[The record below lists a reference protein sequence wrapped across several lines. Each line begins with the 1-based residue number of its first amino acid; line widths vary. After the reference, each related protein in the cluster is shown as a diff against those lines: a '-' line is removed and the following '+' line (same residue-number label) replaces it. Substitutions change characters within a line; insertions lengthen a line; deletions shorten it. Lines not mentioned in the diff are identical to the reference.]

1 MNIHDIK
8 ENILKFYNDSQFLA
22 EEAKSAQI
30 MGHLKIL
37 TSLLSFL
44 EPTASFVKDAPNI
57 RTLQEYS
64 EKYDQGIRCPLGKLS
79 NNISNELNK
88 LNNLLNIDISK
99 FLTYKEYSQDFHNL
113 NSAISTIIT
122 NLSTN
127 NLKNLLSA
135 YSVLQH
141 LAGHN
146 KTLIIL
152 GPNGSG
158 KTSFAN
164 HIKKLESNVKVIPAS
179 KPIKALGY
187 MPSLYGETLQS
198 FNNTLYSG
206 QTLNED
212 VLQKLIIG
220 LCKEHDD
227 IAREYYDTKTIK
239 KDSIYNKVKNIF
251 DEFFEVNLDNSAFSE
266 KKMKAKKGIEP
277 PFDFNDMSDG
287 ERVAFFYIA
296 TVMAAPDQAF
306 IIVDEPENHLN
317 PAIYNKIWD
326 KLIAVRD
333 DCQFIFISHTI
344 DFIRARTNFELVK
357 IKKFVR
363 PNTFEFEFLGC
374 SLEDIQTEHLVE
386 IIGSRKSILFCE
398 GTKTDYDYKV
408 YEKLFGE
415 KFTVIATGSCTSVI
429 NSVNACNKH
438 AQMYSIQP
446 AIGIIDSDLKNED
459 MLKKLK
465 KQHIFTLQCNEIE
478 MLLLDEFIFKAVLD
492 YTFKKSQ
499 SFEQFKTTFFKKL
512 NDRKE
517 HIISR
522 LVKTQ
527 VDDKLRGSV
536 IDDKQHKTKEEIK
549 DNLHRIFTQIDID
562 NIWNTCDEQ
571 VNNIIDRKNYDEA
584 LKFCCLGHGEII
596 NGIAN
601 KFVPRYSELAL
612 GLLGHNKNLADN
624 IRNKYFPELSS

>member
-1 MNIHDIK
+1 MDINEIK
-8 ENILKFYNDSQFLA
+8 KNILNFYDESQLLA
-22 EEAKSAQI
+22 ETANSAQFA
-30 MGHLKIL
+30 HHFKIL
-37 TSLLSFL
+37 TSLLDSF
-44 EPTASFVKDAPNI
+44 EFITNFVKDSLNI
-57 RTLQEYS
+57 YTLQEYC
-64 EKYDQGIRCPLGKLS
+64 EKNAQAPLCPLDKLS
-79 NNISNELNK
+79 SNIVSKLEELNK
-88 LNNLLNIDISK
+88 LTNIDISN
-99 FLTYKEYSQDFHNL
+99 FLEYKEHSQEFYNI
-113 NSAISTIIT
+113 NSAISKIIT
-122 NLSTN
+122 YLKTN
-127 NLKNLLSA
+127 SLKKLLSS
-135 YSVLQH
+135 YSVLKH

-164 HIKKLESNVKVIPAS
+164 HIKNLENNVKIIPAS

-187 MPSLYGETLQS
+187 MPGLYGETLQS
-198 FNNTLYSG
+198 FNETLYSG
-206 QTLNED
+206 KTLNED

-227 IAREYYDTKTIK
+227 IARKYYDTKKIE
-239 KDSIYNKVKNIF
+239 KDSIYNKVKHIF
-251 DEFFEVNLDNSAFSE
+251 DAFFEVKLDNSAFSE

-296 TVMAAPDQAF
+296 TVMAAPNQAF

-326 KLIAVRD
+326 KLITVRD

-357 IKKFVR
+357 IKNYVP
-363 PNTFEFEFLGC
+363 PNNFEFEFLGC

-415 KFTVIATGSCTSVI
+415 KLTVIATGSCISVI

-438 AQMYSIQP
+438 AQVYSIQP
-446 AIGIIDSDLKNED
+446 AIGIIDSDLKSED
-459 MLKKLK
+459 MLKNLK

-492 YTFKKSQ
+492 HDFKERQ
-499 SFEQFKTTFFKKL
+499 LFGRFKIDFFKKL
-512 NDRKE
+512 NNRKE

-527 VDDKLRGSV
+527 VDDKLRSSV
-536 IDDKQHKTKEEIK
+536 IDDKQHKTKEGIK
-549 DNLHRIFTQIDID
+549 DNLHKIFTQIDID
-562 NIWNTCDEQ
+562 NIWNTCDEK
-571 VNNIIDRKNYDEA
+571 VNNIIERKNYDEA

-612 GLLGHNKNLADN
+612 GLLGNNKNLADN

>member
-1 MNIHDIK
+1 MDISSLK
-8 ENILKFYNDSQFLA
+8 ENITNFSYQFTRFQEKDYQKNWLEVFRKGEKFAKTLIDFINNQHNLDILQRYDTDFHEDI
-22 EEAKSAQI
+22 EE
-30 MGHLKIL
+30 
-37 TSLLSFL
+37 
-44 EPTASFVKDAPNI
+44 
-57 RTLQEYS
+57 
-64 EKYDQGIRCPLGKLS
+64 CPLAKLS
-79 NNISNELNK
+79 KDILEDLSK
-88 LNNLLNIDISK
+88 LNIFIEENIFQNEIEFTSSNAIQI
-99 FLTYKEYSQDFHNL
+99 YSSLINTF
-113 NSAISTIIT
+113 NS
-122 NLSTN
+122 LE
-127 NLKNLLSA
+127 KKLSA
-135 YSVLQH
+135 YKVLKH
-141 LAGHN
+141 LDGHN

-158 KTSFAN
+158 KTSLAN
-164 HIKKLESNVKVIPAS
+164 YLKNLEENIKVIPAS
-179 KPIKALGY
+179 KPIKAIGY
-187 MPSLYGETLQS
+187 IPSLYDSTLTL
-198 FNNTLYSG
+198 FNDKLYKGTSDAE
-206 QTLNED
+206 L
-212 VLQKLIIG
+212 LQRLIIG

-227 IAREYYDTKTIK
+227 IARKFYDTGIK
-239 KDSIYNKVKNIF
+239 DQESIYIKVKAIF
-251 DEFFEVNLDNSAFSE
+251 DVFFEVQLNNSAFSE
-266 KKMKAKKGIEP
+266 KKMKAQKGTGD
-277 PFDFNDMSDG
+277 PFDFNAMSDG

-296 TVMAAPDQAF
+296 TVLAAPYQAF

-326 KLIAVRD
+326 RLITARN

-357 IKKFVR
+357 IKSFVH
-363 PNTFEFEFLGC
+363 PNDFEFEFLGC

-386 IIGSRKSILFCE
+386 IVGSRKSILFCE

-459 MLKKLK
+459 MLKNLK

-478 MLLLDEFIFKAVLD
+478 MLLLDEFIFKAALD
-492 YTFKKSQ
+492 HIFKEAKL
-499 SFEQFKTTFFKKL
+499 FEQFKTDFFKKL

-527 VDDKLRGSV
+527 VDDKLRTSV
-536 IDDKQHKTKEEIK
+536 IDDKQHKTKEGIK
-549 DNLHRIFTQIDID
+549 DNLHKIFTQIDID

-571 VNNIIDRKNYDEA
+571 VNNIIERKNYDEA

-612 GLLGHNKNLADN
+612 GLLGNNKNLANN